1 MDDMTRELST
11 RQEFTSCPIPHH
23 LRNLPTDRRGFPVPH
38 VAEWTDEGPEAT
50 ERRGDQRF
58 SYADFRDLG
67 CPYPEVVIIDPKGG
81 QQGKGAPRLAKLHPA
96 RSRECMIKRI
106 CSICGR
112 KASPEETLAFIG
124 TRRSD
129 GHLILSEP
137 GMHKRCA
144 AFAVFAC
151 PGINREPLVI
161 VAESVTYEIIPES
174 FLVQVDED
182 GQEQHIPVRLGNWVP
197 RTEGYLS
204 KLMVLVPD
212 EAPSWPI
219 AQWREANEHLLDSS
233 GKRKRKAKRAP
244 SAG

>member
-1 MDDMTRELST
+1 MTRELSD
-11 RQEFTSCPIPHH
+11 RQKFTSCPVPHH

-38 VAEWTDEGPEAT
+38 VAEWTSETPDAT
-50 ERRGDQRF
+50 DRRGDSRF
-58 SYADFRDLG
+58 AIEDFRDIG
-67 CPYPEVVIIDPKGG
+67 CPYPEVVTIDPQGG
-81 QQGKGAPRLAKLHPA
+81 HQGEGAPRLAKLSPA
-96 RSRECMIKRI
+96 RSRECVIKRI

-161 VAESVTYEIIPES
+161 VAESVTYEIVPES
-174 FLVQVDED
+174 FLVKVDDE
-182 GQEQHIPVRLGNWVP
+182 GEEQHVALRLGNWAP
-197 RTEGYLS
+197 YPDGYLS

-212 EAPSWPI
+212 KAPSWPI
-219 AQWREANEHLLDSS
+219 AEWREANAHLLEQS
-233 GKRKRKAKRAP
+233 GRRKAKRQ
-244 SAG
+244 